1 MDEPKRAWTSTGQV
15 VEIQK
20 DQVDRVPDFDPRSG
34 AHLWTWGVVFRATPG
49 VETPMLDT
57 ENLLLITGPVC
68 YYCEQPYSER
78 VAMRR
83 CSGDP

>member
-1 MDEPKRAWTSTGQV
+1 M
-15 VEIQK
+15 
-20 DQVDRVPDFDPRSG
+20 
-34 AHLWTWGVVFRATPG
+34 WGVMFRATPG

-57 ENLLLITGPVC
+57 ENLLLITGPGC